1 MSHITTIST
10 RMVEKEF
17 VLKAL
22 VDLDMRYTERKTRQK
37 RQGNESATDIVI
49 HRFPGA
55 NITLRKRGKFYVIIT
70 DWWGVV
76 GLKKKDFLS
85 QIQKRYAYH
94 ATRAKLMEEG
104 FDLVEEKTDE
114 EGKIHLLLRR
124 VA

>member
-17 VLKAL
+17 ILKAL
-22 VDLDMRYTERKTRQK
+22 DDLGMKYKEKNASTQRDGT
-37 RQGNESATDIVI
+37 NAADVVI
-49 HRFPGA
+49 PRFPGA
-55 NITLRKRGKFYVIIT
+55 NITLRKRGKFYVVIT

-76 GLKKKDFLS
+76 GLKKKDFLA
-85 QIQKRYAYH
+85 QMQKRYAYH
-94 ATRAKLMEEG
+94 AARAKLMEEG
-104 FDLVEEKTDE
+104 FDLVEENTDE